1 MDKDIV
7 PPLTYQM
14 LVLRKL
20 NMYYLFK
27 MPLRFK
33 VTRPDGRKV
42 ELKHNVGSLNRIDRL
57 TAANYSLPI
66 NQNSCENM
74 TIAIDEQQIMLQAVS
89 IFTKAEEWT
98 AKEML
103 SIMMDIA
110 RTSLEIIG
118 LIEKEERNTK

>member
-33 VTRPDGRKV
+33 ITRPDGRKV
-42 ELKHNVGSLNRIDRL
+42 ELKHNVGSLN
-57 TAANYSLPI
+57 SLPI